1 MLYDMLSP
9 VYDRINREI
18 DYCKWADFIEKILEN
33 HGIRN
38 TTEPLLDL
46 ACGTGKMTIEL
57 ASRGYDMIG
66 VDISPEMLNTAACA
80 ARRRGISDRI
90 LWLCQDM
97 TEFELFGTVDAVVC
111 CLDSINHLT
120 AEEQVTKCFSL
131 VHNYLSPGGIFVFD
145 INGKHKFESVYADNT
160 YVYDLKSCFCTWQNK
175 YSKRTKICDFYVTMF
190 SKNGDAYNRFDDIQT
205 ERMYRIHELK
215 KMLEASGFEFIG
227 AYSDYSFTA
236 ATDLDDRIY
245 IVAKCLK

>member
-38 TTEPLLDL
+38 TKEPLLDL

-57 ASRGYDMIG
+57 ALRGYDMIG

-97 TEFELFGTVDAVVC
+97 TSL
-111 CLDSINHLT
+111 S
-120 AEEQVTKCFSL
+120 FS
-131 VHNYLSPGGIFVFD
+131 
-145 INGKHKFESVYADNT
+145 A
-160 YVYDLKSCFCTWQNK
+160 
-175 YSKRTKICDFYVTMF
+175 R
-190 SKNGDAYNRFDDIQT
+190 
-205 ERMYRIHELK
+205 
-215 KMLEASGFEFIG
+215 
-227 AYSDYSFTA
+227 
-236 ATDLDDRIY
+236 
-245 IVAKCLK
+245 